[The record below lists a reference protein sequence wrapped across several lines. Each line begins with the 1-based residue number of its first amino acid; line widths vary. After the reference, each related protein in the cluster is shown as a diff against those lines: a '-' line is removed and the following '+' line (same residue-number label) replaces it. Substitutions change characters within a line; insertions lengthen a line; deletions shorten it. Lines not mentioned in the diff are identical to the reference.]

1 MYDSMAKQTRRDI
14 AWNRTLTKIL
24 EKGTVHK
31 NDLTKG
37 EYGVSD
43 RTATDVLASMESME
57 WVRRENVSGPK
68 PDEWKRGEKLP
79 ASLSTEQA

>member
-1 MYDSMAKQTRRDI
+1 MAKDTRRDI

-24 EKGTVHK
+24 EKGTVRK

-43 RTATDVLASMESME
+43 RTATDVLSSMEGMN
-57 WVRRENVSGPK
+57 WIRRESVSGPK
-68 PDEWKRGEKLP
+68 PDKWKRGEKLP
-79 ASLSTEQA
+79 ATLSTEQP